1 MQFVFDEFILD
12 TDRFELCRY
21 GNPVSAQPKVI
32 ELLVFLMENRGR
44 LISKNELNEEV
55 WQGRVVTDSALSSM
69 IKVARQVLGDDGQKQ
84 QYNHPENQPRKLQVV
99 ASR

>member
-12 TDRFELCRY
+12 TDRFELCRD
-21 GNPVSAQPKVI
+21 GNPVPAQPKVI

-55 WQGRVVTDSALSSM
+55 WQGRVVP
-69 IKVARQVLGDDGQKQ
+69 IQR
-84 QYNHPENQPRKLQVV
+84 
-99 ASR
+99 